1 MGQGEGD
8 EEDWGDA
15 PVLDAAACAARLQT
29 EAFAEAALYEEARQF
44 YPAKVAAAL
53 LRASGATLCAPVRVR
68 SLEAEVP
75 SGAERGA
82 ERGAEAPAACSE
94 ALSWQQQSLPP
105 TARGALTLAL
115 DGPVPTWTTQ
125 TPRALLS
132 LFHPC

>member
-75 SGAERGA
+75 SGAE
-82 ERGAEAPAACSE
+82 APAACSE

>member
-75 SGAERGA
+75 SGAE
-82 ERGAEAPAACSE
+82 APAACSE
-94 ALSWQQQSLPP
+94 ALSWQQQSLPL

-115 DGPVPTWTTQ
+115 GGPVPTWTTQ